1 MRVEI
6 IIHEGKRRSVILLG
20 MESNPK
26 GYVMA
31 PDTYEKLKPALL
43 RKYGNFEEKEI
54 PASPELLEEV
64 RKISEKIAKTDYPS
78 VTG

>member
-6 IIHEGKRRSVILLG
+6 IVHEGKRRSVALLE
-20 MESNPK
+20 MESNLK

-31 PDTYEKLKPALL
+31 PDVYEKLKPTLT

-54 PASPELLEEV
+54 PASLEMLEEV
-64 RKISEKIAKTDYPS
+64 RKISERISKT
-78 VTG
+78 G